1 MEQKPNITQS
11 LTFNGSCG
19 SGFLKHVI
27 VTTSSFV
34 EWDHLKKIIIH
45 NENGVNQKDNIL
57 LKPFLYLITQPL
69 RNKQKECNTCIYG
82 IIKAFPYFCITS
94 YNHENIAKPK
104 ELWKAIKSL

>member
-1 MEQKPNITQS
+1 M
-11 LTFNGSCG
+11 
-19 SGFLKHVI
+19 
-27 VTTSSFV
+27 
-34 EWDHLKKIIIH
+34 
-45 NENGVNQKDNIL
+45 

-104 ELWKAIKSL
+104 ELWKAIKSLWLPCENSAVPNICLKDKNGSLNFEDSSNPSKKISKT